1 MRIERPTASAVDALA
16 ELWVDLAADQRT
28 HGSHLLAGANR
39 ASIRESLAQRIVS
52 GGVFVAREED
62 DGDDSDVLGFV
73 TFYPEAGGYEQDTD
87 RGVVENLYVVPERRG
102 EGIGS
107 DLLTAAEDALADGGA
122 DAITL
127 DAMAVNER
135 ARQFYRCH
143 GYEPHRVEL
152 ERRLERETDTNEGG
166 G

>member
-16 ELWVDLAADQRT
+16 ELWVDLATDQRT
-28 HGSHLLAGANR
+28 HGSHLLAAANR
-39 ASIRESLAQRIVS
+39 TSIRESLAQRIVS
-52 GGVFVAREED
+52 GGVFVARED
-62 DGDDSDVLGFV
+62 DGDDGDVLGFV

-102 EGIGS
+102 EGVGS
-107 DLLTAAEDALADGGA
+107 DLLTAAEDALAEGGME
-122 DAITL
+122 AITL
-127 DAMAVNER
+127 DAMATNER
-135 ARQFYRCH
+135 ARRFYRRH

>member
-1 MRIERPTASAVDALA
+1 MRIERPTASAADALA

-28 HGSHLLAGANR
+28 HGSHLLAAANR

-62 DGDDSDVLGFV
+62 GDDSDVLGFV
-73 TFYPEAGGYEQDTD
+73 TFYPESGGYEQDTD
-87 RGVVENLYVVPERRG
+87 RGVVENLYVIPERRG

-107 DLLTAAEDALADGGA
+107 DLLPAAEDALAEGGME
-122 DAITL
+122 AITL
-127 DAMAVNER
+127 DAMATNER
-135 ARQFYRCH
+135 ARRFYRRH